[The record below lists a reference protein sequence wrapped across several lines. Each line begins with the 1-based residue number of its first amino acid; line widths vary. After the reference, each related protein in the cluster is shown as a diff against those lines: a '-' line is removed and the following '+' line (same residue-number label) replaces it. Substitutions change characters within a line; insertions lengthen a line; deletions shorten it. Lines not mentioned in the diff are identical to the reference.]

1 MGNLL
6 IALNTIKELSDQKV
20 NEERQTTAPISCI
33 LKVMALFG
41 KGKMTIYLSKDRF
54 EKVVQEFN
62 MGHLSVVN

>member
-6 IALNTIKELSDQKV
+6 IALNIIKELSDQKV

-41 KGKMTIYLSKDRF
+41 KGKMAIY
-54 EKVVQEFN
+54 
-62 MGHLSVVN
+62 